1 MRTFHLPMF
10 AAVAGFLLVVT
21 SAAPQQPVA
30 APPPSASNSEP
41 STPAQIAAAV
51 EASVANY
58 RKIIVLM
65 DDATALDEGNR
76 ERVRTA
82 AWILFE
88 KNRDRL
94 DQLEES
100 LRADAARNNSPLVA
114 AFLDRLENDADYR
127 DADKLAFRDLLD
139 DLAAIPVA
147 EIPCASLRQRIS
159 DDAAVLEKI
168 QALYQAEIS
177 QIFSGL
183 QTRGMAVHREAWDHY
198 VAFLKTQYTREAV
211 LKEADSEL
219 PPAESRGGAAARGK
233 LEISGLEMPT
243 KTVALTFDDG
253 PHPRY
258 TDQVLAILKKYDL
271 HAVFFEVGKNLGTVN
286 GNEVK
291 LGANAAVSNR
301 ILASGS
307 FIGNHTYSHPVLP
320 KLDAADQSKEIDS
333 TSLLLTNILKAPPVL
348 FRPPYGA
355 ANAGILT
362 EVQSDKMKTVIWN
375 VDSEDWADPVPNSV
389 AQRVIADVEKQHR
402 GIILFHDIHKV
413 ALDALPVVIETLEAD
428 GYNFVTWNGTA
439 FGAPETRGDQPQAP
453 APPPTVQPYR
463 ESWAAI
469 VGIDDYANWQKLQYA
484 VHDAL
489 GVKDVLIQKYG
500 FKPDHVFTLLD
511 GQATRQNILSLLGD
525 KLGGAQV
532 QHEDRVLV
540 FFAGHGATRKL
551 ASGRELGY
559 IIPVDADLADLE
571 GSAISMTN
579 FQDISE
585 AIPAKHVLFVMD
597 SCYSGLALT
606 RGGLP
611 AFSQNYL
618 TEISRREARQ
628 MFTAGGADQQVAD
641 NGPNGHS
648 VFTWTLLQG
657 LDGRADLNGDGMI
670 TASELAAYVAPAV
683 SALSHQT
690 PAFGNL
696 PGTEGG
702 DFIFNLKHD
711 TEFLNEDSAQLDDQ
725 AIKVNAELEK
735 LRSQMRAEERANEEL
750 RKQLATAELRL
761 KQGAPAADAG
771 PASASAPASASP
783 VAGNAPATMTASG
796 PVAAPD
802 ATKPEPAKSPSEVA
816 AAANDEGMRLYQEK
830 RYEDAAAK
838 FVQASNLRPNMAL
851 YANNA
856 GFAFFRMERYED
868 AVKWFQQTITLDP
881 KRAVAWLNLGDAYVN
896 LKKDADA
903 RDAYEKY
910 LALSPNGK
918 SAPDVRERLK
928 SLP

>member
-1 MRTFHLPMF
+1 ML
-10 AAVAGFLLVVT
+10 AAVAGLTLGAI
-21 SAAPQQPVA
+21 SSIAQQPAAPD
-30 APPPSASNSEP
+30 
-41 STPAQIAAAV
+41 TPAAV
-51 EASVANY
+51 ASTVDASVASY

-65 DDATALDEGNR
+65 DNAAALDNGNR

-88 KNRDRL
+88 KNRERL
-94 DQLEES
+94 DQLEQT
-100 LRADAARNNSPLVA
+100 LRADAARNNTPLITS
-114 AFLDRLENDADYR
+114 FLNRLESSADLR
-127 DADKLAFRDLLD
+127 DADKLAFRDVLD
-139 DLAAIPVA
+139 DLAAAPVA
-147 EIPCASLRQRIS
+147 EVPSPALRKRIS
-159 DDAAVLEKI
+159 DDAAALEKI
-168 QALYQAEIS
+168 QALYQAEVS

-183 QTRGMAVHREAWDHY
+183 QTRGMAVHREAWEDY
-198 VAFLKTQYTREAV
+198 LTFLKSKYKRETI
-211 LKEADSEL
+211 LQETDPEL
-219 PPAESRGGAAARGK
+219 PPADSRGGAAAKSK
-233 LEISGLEMPT
+233 LEISGAELPP

-258 TDQVLAILKKYDL
+258 TDQVLAILNKYGL
-271 HAVFFEVGKNLGTVN
+271 HGVFFEIGRNLGTVN
-286 GNEVK
+286 NNEVK
-291 LGANAAVSNR
+291 LGPNAAVSYR

-307 FIGNHTYSHPVLP
+307 AIGNHTYSHPVLP
-320 KLDAADQSKEIDS
+320 KLDQEDRSREIDS
-333 TSLLLTNILKAPPVL
+333 TNELLTGILKSPPVL

-355 ANAGILT
+355 ANAGILSQI
-362 EVQSDKMKTVIWN
+362 QSDKMKTVIWN

-389 AQRVIADVEKQHR
+389 AQRVVAEVEKQQR

-413 ALDALPVVIETLEAD
+413 ALDALPVVIETLKAD
-428 GYNFVTWNGTA
+428 GYKFVWWNGTA
-439 FGAPETRGDQPQAP
+439 FGPSETRGDQADV
-453 APPPTVQPYR
+453 APPPPAAQPYR

-469 VGIDDYANWQKLQYA
+469 IGIDDYANWQKLQYA
-484 VHDAL
+484 VHDAS
-489 GVKDVLIQKYG
+489 GVKDLLIQKYG
-500 FKPDHVFTLLD
+500 FKPDHVFTLTD

-525 KLGGAQV
+525 KLGNPSLV
-532 QHEDRVLV
+532 QREDRVFV

-559 IIPVDADLADLE
+559 IVPVDADLTNFE

-606 RGGLP
+606 RGGGQ
-611 AFSQNYL
+611 AASQNYL
-618 TEISRREARQ
+618 NEISRREARQ

-657 LDGRADLNGDGMI
+657 LEGRADLNGDGVI
-670 TASELAAYVAPAV
+670 TATELAAYVAPAV

-702 DFIFNLKHD
+702 DFIFNLKHE
-711 TEFLNEDSAQLDDQ
+711 TEFLNGDSAQLDDDG
-725 AIKVNAELEK
+725 IRVNAELEK
-735 LRSQMRAEERANEEL
+735 LRGQMHEEERKNEEL
-750 RKQLATAELRL
+750 REQLATAEAKLR
-761 KQGAPAADAG
+761 QGAQ
-771 PASASAPASASP
+771 ASP
-783 VAGNAPATMTASG
+783 VPAAIT
-796 PVAAPD
+796 AAPD
-802 ATKPEPAKSPSEVA
+802 AAKTAATKPPAEIA

-830 RYEDAAAK
+830 RYADGAAK
-838 FVQASNLRPNMAL
+838 FVQASQLQPNIAL

-856 GFAFFRMERYED
+856 GFAFYRMGQYQD

-881 KRAVAWLNLGDAYVN
+881 KRAVAYLNLGDAYLN
-896 LKKDADA
+896 LQKKSEAKG
-903 RDAYEKY
+903 AYEKY
-910 LALSPNGK
+910 LALAPNAK
-918 SAPDVRERLK
+918 SAPDIREKLK